1 MHASFIDM
9 KRSGGRRLV
18 LAATVAGLAL
28 CSLGAIAQ
36 GLSSRPVKIVL
47 AQTPGTTPDL
57 LARALAPRLQARWNQ
72 PFVVEN
78 RAGAAGAIG
87 MEAVAKSL
95 PDGHTI
101 NINVSSTL
109 TIPIFFKV
117 PFDIFTGF
125 APITMVGRNIFALSV
140 HPSVPAKDVKEFLAW
155 AKTQGG
161 KVNYGSPGNGT
172 HHHLFMEQFKLMT
185 GTDMTHIP
193 YKGSAQAFTDLMGGQ
208 ISAMFVPMGAALN
221 MAKENRIRLLGGS
234 ARERS
239 PLTPEIPSLHE
250 QGITGFNM
258 DAWFAA
264 WAPGG
269 TPPDIINKY
278 NTVLREILAEP
289 DTRASLGRQGVSVS
303 VSTPEELDR
312 INRNEYEVLAK
323 LVKAANIKGD

>member
-1 MHASFIDM
+1 MHAFIDM
-9 KRSGGRRLV
+9 KRTAGRRLV
-18 LAATVAGLAL
+18 LAAAAAGLAL
-28 CSLGAIAQ
+28 FSIGAISQ

-57 LARALAPRLQARWNQ
+57 LARTLAPRLQARWNQ

-87 MEAVAKSL
+87 MDAVAKAP
-95 PDGHTI
+95 PDGHT
-101 NINVSSTL
+101 INVSSTL

-117 PFDIFTGF
+117 PFDIFSGF

-155 AKTQGG
+155 AKAQGG
-161 KVNYGSPGNGT
+161 RANYGSPGNGT

-185 GTDMTHIP
+185 GIEMTHIP

-221 MAKENRIRLLGGS
+221 MAKEGRIRLLGGS

-239 PLTPEIPSLHE
+239 SLTPEIPSVHE
-250 QGITGFNM
+250 QGVTGFNM

-269 TPPDIINKY
+269 TPHDIVGKY

-289 DTRASLGRQGVSVS
+289 ETRAALNKQGVSVS

-312 INRNEYEVLAK
+312 INRNEYELLAK